1 MGIGENGFRVGEILI
16 PLGLPMGLCLCS
28 RENVGDAP
36 LTYYVLKHRA
46 KKRIDPSLSSKTAH
60 AHGVLLLHK
69 TIRSISANK
78 VNSTIEQSMNRIE
91 PLTKVRIKFNN
102 YSHWETLPTTW
113 SFTGTLLCLMSAHK
127 LTANHS
133 RELSDP

>member
-1 MGIGENGFRVGEILI
+1 MLVSEELLWEAVNMAT
-16 PLGLPMGLCLCS
+16 P
-28 RENVGDAP
+28 
-36 LTYYVLKHRA
+36 
-46 KKRIDPSLSSKTAH
+46 KKRPMTR
-60 AHGVLLLHK
+60 GMLLLPK
-69 TIRSISANK
+69 PIRSVSANK

-113 SFTGTLLCLMSAHK
+113 SFIETLLCLISARK
-127 LTANHS
+127 LTANHN